1 MKKNLI
7 FLISVVFS
15 FGLAAQTVPPQNNE
29 GNRRTNSPGQEDQRS
44 SGNNQ
49 ASSWNKDDINKFVK
63 DAALGSMMEIQ
74 LGKLA
79 QQKAASSDVKNFGQ
93 MMVENHTAASQKLKD
108 VAGKLNITLP
118 STLDEEHLKKVKE
131 FQDLQGEAFDKKY
144 MDFMVKDHKEDLSEF
159 EKAQKNVTSQND
171 LKSWIDN
178 TLPVLRKHLE
188 TAQNTEEEV
197 RESD

>member
-1 MKKNLI
+1 
-7 FLISVVFS
+7 
-15 FGLAAQTVPPQNNE
+15 
-29 GNRRTNSPGQEDQRS
+29 
-44 SGNNQ
+44 
-49 ASSWNKDDINKFVK
+49 
-63 DAALGSMMEIQ
+63 
-74 LGKLA
+74 
-79 QQKAASSDVKNFGQ
+79 

-108 VAGKLNITLP
+108 VAGKLNVTLP
-118 STLDEEHLKKVKE
+118 ATLDEEHLKKVKE
-131 FQDLQGEAFDKKY
+131 FQDLQGEDFDKKY
-144 MDFMVKDHKEDLSEF
+144 MDFMVKDHKEDVSEF